1 MPSIVSDP
9 RSWQKQR
16 KELAGSLGFVPTMG
30 NLHEGHIALARR
42 AKAENDHVI
51 VSLFVN
57 PTQFNQRSDYEKY
70 ARTFDADVKL
80 LGEAG
85 VDFVL
90 YPDEPA
96 MYPDKYDVQVIEKTI
111 SKELEG
117 EFRPG
122 HFEGMLTIV
131 LKLLNIAQADRAYFG
146 EKDFQQLTLVKKMV
160 EAFFV
165 PTEIIPCPTIRQEDG
180 LALSSRNGRLSP
192 EQRKQAVEI
201 SRLLKSSLSDDE
213 IMKKLAEAGFRP
225 EYVATKWGRRLA
237 AAWLGDV
244 RLIDNVPLSEVKKDR
259 AA

>member
-1 MPSIVSDP
+1 MPTIVSDP
-9 RSWQKQR
+9 KSWQKQR
-16 KELAGSLGFVPTMG
+16 KGLKGTLGFVPTMG
-30 NLHEGHIALARR
+30 NLHEGHIELAKR
-42 AKAENDHVI
+42 ARAENDHVI

-70 ARTFDADVKL
+70 ARTFDADCKL
-80 LGEAG
+80 LEAAG
-85 VDFVL
+85 VDYIL

-96 MYPDKYDVQVIEKTI
+96 MYPDKYEVQVLEKTI

-122 HFEGMLTIV
+122 HFEGMLTVV
-131 LKLLNIAQADRAYFG
+131 LKLLNIAQADKAYFG

-160 EAFFV
+160 EAFFI
-165 PTEIIPCPTIRQEDG
+165 PTEIVPCPTIRQEDG

-192 EQRKQAVEI
+192 EQRKQATEI
-201 SRLLKSSLSDDE
+201 SRLLKSSLSDE
-213 IMKKLAEAGFRP
+213 EVMKKLAESGFRP

-244 RLIDNVPLSEVKKDR
+244 RLIDNVPLSEVKQDR

>member
-16 KELAGSLGFVPTMG
+16 KELSGTLGFVPTMG
-30 NLHEGHIALARR
+30 NLHEGHIDLCRR
-42 AKAENDHVI
+42 AKAENDHVL

-57 PTQFNQRSDYEKY
+57 PTQFNQRADYEKY

-80 LGEAG
+80 LGEAD

-96 MYPDKYDVQVIEKTI
+96 MYPDKYDLQVIEKTV

-122 HFEGMLTIV
+122 HFEGMLTVV

-146 EKDFQQLTLVKKMV
+146 EKDFQQLTLVRKMT
-160 EAFFV
+160 EAFFI
-165 PTEIIPCPTIRQEDG
+165 PTVIVPCPTIRQEDG
-180 LALSSRNGRLSP
+180 LALSSRNGRLTP

>member
-16 KELAGSLGFVPTMG
+16 KALKGTLGFVPTMG
-30 NLHEGHIALARR
+30 NLHEGHIALVKRAR
-42 AKAENDHVI
+42 AENDHVL

-57 PTQFNQRSDYEKY
+57 PTQFNQRADFEKY

-80 LGEAG
+80 LAEAG
-85 VDFVL
+85 ADYIL
-90 YPDEPA
+90 NPDEKS
-96 MYPDKYDVQVIEKTI
+96 MYPDNYEVQVVEKTI

-117 EFRPG
+117 AFRPG
-122 HFEGMLTIV
+122 HFEGMQTVV

-165 PTEIIPCPTIRQEDG
+165 PTEIVPCPTVRQEDG
-180 LALSSRNGRLSP
+180 LALSSRNGRLSAD
-192 EQRKQAVEI
+192 QRKQAAEI
-201 SRLLKSSLSDDE
+201 SRLLKSGLSDE
-213 IMKKLAEAGFRP
+213 EVMKKLADAGFKP

>member
-1 MPSIVSDP
+1 MPTIVSDP
-9 RSWQKQR
+9 KSWQKQR
-16 KELAGSLGFVPTMG
+16 KGLKGSVGFVPTMG
-30 NLHEGHIALARR
+30 NLHEGHIELVKRAR
-42 AKAENDHVI
+42 AENDHVI

-70 ARTFDADVKL
+70 ARTFDADAKL
-80 LGEAG
+80 LEEAG
-85 VDFVL
+85 ADYVL

-96 MYPDKYDVQVIEKTI
+96 MYPDKYEVQVQEKVI

-122 HFEGMLTIV
+122 HFEGMLTVV
-131 LKLLNIAQADRAYFG
+131 LKLLNIAQADKAYFG

-165 PTEIIPCPTIRQEDG
+165 PTEIVPCPTIRQADG

-192 EQRKQAVEI
+192 EQRQKATEI
-201 SRLLKSSLSDDE
+201 SRLLKSGLSDE
-213 IMKKLAEAGFRP
+213 EVMKKLAESGFRP

-244 RLIDNVPLSEVKKDR
+244 RLIDNVPLSEVKQER

>member
-16 KELAGSLGFVPTMG
+16 KELQGSLGFVPTMG

-42 AKAENDHVI
+42 AKAENDHVL

-57 PTQFNQRSDYEKY
+57 PTQFNQRADYEKY

-85 VDFVL
+85 VDFVF

-96 MYPDKYDVQVIEKTI
+96 MYPDKYDVQVIEKTV

-122 HFEGMLTIV
+122 HFEGMLTVV

-192 EQRKQAVEI
+192 EQRAQAVEI

>member
-122 HFEGMLTIV
+122 HFEGMLTVV

-244 RLIDNVPLSEVKKDR
+244 RLIDNIPLSEVKKDR